1 MLNYMTLGF
10 RGSKNNTTDT
20 IIDFEVRLKQSFK
33 MTKSRMEYLKKITGY
48 NIQEYERSERPSDY
62 SRLNYIPLGLQPA
75 FMDFKS
81 VFDVFGKATR
91 GTVFPFLSI

>member
-33 MTKSRMEYLKKITGY
+33 MTKSRMEYLKK
-48 NIQEYERSERPSDY
+48 
-62 SRLNYIPLGLQPA
+62 
-75 FMDFKS
+75 
-81 VFDVFGKATR
+81 
-91 GTVFPFLSI
+91 

>member
-48 NIQEYERSERPSDY
+48 NKGS
-62 SRLNYIPLGLQPA
+62 
-75 FMDFKS
+75 
-81 VFDVFGKATR
+81 
-91 GTVFPFLSI
+91 